1 MGTIHK
7 HSTQSRNLD
16 IMTNKN
22 WTCIKMYKNIKRYQ
36 KYKKYKKLT
45 TTICAPELVT
55 LTVALHVLRGPNTQP
70 HTDDCCQQVRTCLT
84 T

>member
-22 WTCIKMYKNIKRYQ
+22 WTCIKMYKNIKGIKSIKDIKVDNNYLCTR
-36 KYKKYKKLT
+36 T
-45 TTICAPELVT
+45 CDRV
-55 LTVALHVLRGPNTQP
+55 TVASYCYYAKSSNRFSNI
-70 HTDDCCQQVRTCLT
+70 
-84 T
+84 

>member
-22 WTCIKMYKNIKRYQ
+22 WTCIEMYKNIKSIKSIKNIKVDNNY
-36 KYKKYKKLT
+36 L
-45 TTICAPELVT
+45 CA
-55 LTVALHVLRGPNTQP
+55 
-70 HTDDCCQQVRTCLT
+70 RTCDSDCSLT
-84 T
+84 YSGKQDRKA

>member
-1 MGTIHK
+1 
-7 HSTQSRNLD
+7 
-16 IMTNKN
+16 
-22 WTCIKMYKNIKRYQ
+22 MYKNIKRYQ
-36 KYKKYKKLT
+36 KYKKLT
-45 TTICAPELVT
+45 TTICTPELVT